1 MLDSETREALG
12 RRRWRQPSPLTRR
25 ARILAL
31 ASVAMLHV
39 LFALAVWYAMQPR
52 QAPAATGGNDR
63 VLTVRLLDRPDTRTA
78 PPPRMPPRLVSPA
91 QALPPRVGPAA
102 HEEPR
107 RDAIVVQDHETAPRD
122 LGLYAKDGSVRLPPA
137 TNTWTAAAAK
147 PKPAQPA
154 DDRRIMQHD
163 RNRMQ
168 YKATRFEKYFPPPGE
183 TAGGAMGRHIGDALK
198 QLAASVCDPS
208 KSSTVANPLCAPP
221 PLPPSPKEGDARLNL
236 PPAPL
241 ADGPYP
247 SASPPLSRCID
258 EYRNTKPL
266 SSGCPANTP
275 ELAFK
280 AEMRVCIDLFRAGK
294 RLKTWCP
301 LDTPKRAAAESSTPA
316 AASSSSAH

>member
-1 MLDSETREALG
+1 LVL
-12 RRRWRQPSPLTRR
+12 
-25 ARILAL
+25 ILHA
-31 ASVAMLHV
+31 
-39 LFALAVWYAMQPR
+39 LFALAVWSAMQPK
-52 QAPAATGGNDR
+52 PASVASIDNDQ
-63 VLTVRLLDRPDTRTA
+63 VLTVRLLDDSDTPHVA
-78 PPPRMPPRLVSPA
+78 PPPAPPMPPRLLSPQ
-91 QALPPRVGPAA
+91 QAVTPRVRPVT
-102 HEEPR
+102 HEKPR
-107 RDAIVVQDHETAPRD
+107 RDAMVVEDHDAVPAAP
-122 LGLYAKDGSVRLPPA
+122 GLFAKDGSVRLPPTA
-137 TNTWTAAAAK
+137 NTWTTAEPK
-147 PKPAQPA
+147 PKPAEPA

-241 ADGPYP
+241 ANGPHP

-280 AEMRVCIDLFRAGK
+280 AEMRVCIDLYRAGK

-316 AASSSSAH
+316 AASSTSAH

>member
-1 MLDSETREALG
+1 MLDGETREALG

-31 ASVAMLHV
+31 ASVAILHA

-52 QAPAATGGNDR
+52 QAPAAAIDNDR
-63 VLTVRLLDRPDTRTA
+63 VLTVRLLDRSHTHTA
-78 PPPRMPPRLVSPA
+78 PPPPMPPTLVSPA
-91 QALPPRVGPAA
+91 QAVPPRVRPVA

-107 RDAIVVQDHETAPRD
+107 RDAMVVQDHESAPRD

-137 TNTWTAAAAK
+137 TNTWTTAGTK
-147 PKPAQPA
+147 PKPTEPA
-154 DDRRIMQHD
+154 DDRKIMQHD

-168 YKATRFEKYFPPPGE
+168 YKATRFERYFPPPGE

-241 ADGPYP
+241 ADNPYP
-247 SASPPLSRCID
+247 SASPPLSTCID

-266 SSGCPANTP
+266 PSGCPANTP

-280 AEMRVCIDLFRAGK
+280 AEMRVCIDLYRAGK

-316 AASSSSAH
+316 ASSSTGSH